1 MLVNM
6 DTSVQMFF
14 QAPAET
20 ILWLHEWHYSA
31 KGAYESQCMLKAKFT
46 KKDMAA
52 ALSTAV
58 G

>member
-1 MLVNM
+1 M